1 MLHFLHGDA
10 TRPRT
15 AGPKIITHL
24 CNDRGRWGKG
34 FVLALS
40 ARWPE
45 PERAYREWAE
55 QGSWEGEPFGL
66 GGAQLVEIPHTD
78 IAVVNLVAQHGL
90 KAREGVPPIRYGA
103 LETSLHKLQMM
114 ANRLKASI
122 HMPRLGCGL
131 AGGDWE
137 RIEPLLNKLLWDF
150 PVYVY
155 DLNQRARPNSIQA
168 GRAGSG

>member
-15 AGPKIITHL
+15 AGPKIITHV
-24 CNDRGRWGKG
+24 CNDQGRWGKG
-34 FVLALS
+34 FVMALS
-40 ARWPE
+40 ARWPD
-45 PERAYREWAE
+45 PEQAYRIWAQ
-55 QGSWEGEPFGL
+55 QGVWEDEPFGL
-66 GGAQLVEIPHTD
+66 GGAQLVEIPKTD
-78 IAVVNLVAQHGL
+78 IAVVNMVAQHGL
-90 KAREGVPPIRYGA
+90 KVRDGVPPIRYGA

-122 HMPRLGCGL
+122 HMPRIGTGL

-137 RIEPLLNKLLWDF
+137 KIEPLLDKLLGDL

-155 DLNQRARPNSIQA
+155 DLNKRARPNSSPDA
-168 GRAGSG
+168 HADSV